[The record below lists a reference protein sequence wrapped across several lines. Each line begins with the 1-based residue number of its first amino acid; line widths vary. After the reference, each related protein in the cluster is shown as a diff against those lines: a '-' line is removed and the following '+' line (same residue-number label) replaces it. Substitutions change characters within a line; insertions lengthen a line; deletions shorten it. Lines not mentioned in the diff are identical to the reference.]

1 MKPTC
6 YHLRRVSDNLKV
18 VGGTLPNSLTS
29 LDAAAEWLSERAPV
43 VVSPTGNVQFT
54 YGGGTPVYAY
64 LSVDPAETEQ
74 GKDALTQ
81 WRIEKRNR
89 EDAEA
94 ERSKDLE
101 RELEDLVDI
110 LGVEAAIQKLRGDK

>member
-18 VGGTLPNSLTS
+18 VSGSLPRSLTT

-64 LSVDPAETEQ
+64 LSVDPAETAQGQEQ
-74 GKDALTQ
+74 AGQAHAYRRQPRWFYGIMRKQELADDP
-81 WRIEKRNR
+81 IEPP
-89 EDAEA
+89 
-94 ERSKDLE
+94 
-101 RELEDLVDI
+101 
-110 LGVEAAIQKLRGDK
+110 

>member
-6 YHLRRVSDNLKV
+6 YNLRRVSDNLKV
-18 VGGTLPNSLTS
+18 VGGSLPSSLTT

-43 VVSPTGNVQFT
+43 VVSTTGKAQFT
-54 YGGGTPVYAY
+54 YGGTPVWAY
-64 LSVDPAETEQ
+64 LSVDPAETPQ
-74 GKDALTQ
+74 GKEALNQ

-94 ERSKDLE
+94 ERNEDLE
-101 RELEDLVDI
+101 RELEDLVDS
-110 LGVEAAIQKLRGDK
+110 LGVEAAIQKLRGNK

>member
-6 YHLRRVSDNLKV
+6 YHLRRVSDGAKI
-18 VGGTLPNSLTS
+18 VGGSIPRTLET
-29 LDAAAEWLSERAPV
+29 LDAAAEWLSKFTQ
-43 VVSPTGNVQFT
+43 VSVTESGQVHFT
-54 YGGGTPVYAY
+54 YGNTPVWAY

-74 GKDALTQ
+74 GKEALRQ

-94 ERSKDLE
+94 ERNDELQ
-101 RELEDLVDI
+101 RELEDLVGSI
-110 LGVEAAIQKLRGDK
+110 GIEAAIRKLQGE